1 MASTIRWLF
10 AAVAVIAAVMS
21 VSAAARADYVTGNEL
36 YADCTAPD
44 GENARSGF
52 CQGYIAAIADVAR
65 QTSQV
70 PTLGVLGE
78 VECADK
84 NVTLK
89 QMFDVVTRYLAAY
102 PETRHLAAA
111 SLVAHA
117 LAEAFPCK

>member
-1 MASTIRWLF
+1 
-10 AAVAVIAAVMS
+10 
-21 VSAAARADYVTGNEL
+21 
-36 YADCTAPD
+36 
-44 GENARSGF
+44 
-52 CQGYIAAIADVAR
+52 
-65 QTSQV
+65 V